1 MNRKLILAITL
12 IVGTTATPCFASEYA
27 IMRNGF
33 SLKHERHEVVGD
45 VTRLYLTTTSSSS
58 FVDVP
63 SADIERFEKD
73 EIVIAPAE
81 PKIVT
86 PPVLTINQSISQAGE
101 KHHID
106 PDFITSVVRAES
118 GFHPHAVSPKGARG
132 LMQLMPKTAA
142 GLGVKDSFDS
152 NQNIEAG
159 TRYLR
164 QLLEQFDYDA
174 VKALA
179 AYNAGP
185 DRVAHYRGVPPYN
198 ETRSYVTRIVR
209 DYHRKKAADDKLAA
223 KQSQP
228 GKIPKPRK
236 KAALVADS
244 ASVQH

>member
-1 MNRKLILAITL
+1 MIRRSILLL
-12 IVGTTATPCFASEYA
+12 IVACLATCCSASEYA
-27 IMRNGF
+27 VMRNGF
-33 SLKHERHEVVGD
+33 ALKHERHEVVGEI
-45 VTRLYLTTTSSSS
+45 TRLYLTADNPSS

-73 EIVIAPAE
+73 EIVLAPE
-81 PKIVT
+81 QPKVA
-86 PPVLTINQSISQAGE
+86 PPVLTVDQSISQAGA

-106 PDFITSVVRAES
+106 PDFINSVVRAES
-118 GFHPHAVSPKGARG
+118 GFHPRAVSPKGARG

-142 GLGVKDSFDS
+142 DLGVKDSFDS
-152 NQNIEAG
+152 NENIEAG

-185 DRVAHYRGVPPYN
+185 DRVAHYRGVPPYS
-198 ETRSYVTRIVR
+198 ETRNYVARIVR
-209 DYHRKKAADDKLAA
+209 DYNRKKAADGKLAA
-223 KQSQP
+223 KPVQL
-228 GKIPKPRK
+228 PKTHSRK
-236 KAALVADS
+236 RAPLVADS